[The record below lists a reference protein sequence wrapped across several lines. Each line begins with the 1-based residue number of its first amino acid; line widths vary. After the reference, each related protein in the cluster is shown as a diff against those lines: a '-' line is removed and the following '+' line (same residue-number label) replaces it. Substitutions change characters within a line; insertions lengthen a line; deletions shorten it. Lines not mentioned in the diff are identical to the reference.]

1 MRDRGR
7 ARDRHV
13 AEERQPDRQRQHRKP
28 LECPALPR
36 LCLRERRARRAF
48 GEVLVE
54 SLAVLAR
61 ETAVALLRERELR
74 ALTRDEVLDL
84 LGERPARAEKQGLE
98 SAEVVSPSS
107 SAISAYDRPS
117 SSRMT
122 RASRCARRDP
132 LERADE
138 LVELDVL
145 LAGPVVRH
153 VVDELDHRRA
163 IGRLAPALP
172 DEVVRDREQPVG
184 RLAWRLAALERS
196 QRVHEGRLRDVLGV
210 RVVAQ
215 DGVRVAVDVSDVLPV
230 EVVQRGHCARAGFG
244 CSHGL
249 AHDGEIPALW
259 HPPYRVFTCE
269 FASSGLRSH
278 LSG

>member
-7 ARDRHV
+7 ARGRHV
-13 AEERQPDRQRQHRKP
+13 AEERQADRQRQHRKP
-28 LECPALPR
+28 LEGPALPR

-54 SLAVLAR
+54 ALAVLAR
-61 ETAVALLRERELR
+61 ETAVALLREGELR
-74 ALTRDEVLDL
+74 ALARDEVLDL

-98 SAEVVSPSS
+98 SAGREPEKLCDLGV
-107 SAISAYDRPS
+107 RPPLELAHDEGLAL
-117 SSRMT
+117 R
-122 RASRCARRDP
+122 RRDP

-145 LAGPVVRH
+145 LAGPFVRH

-184 RLAWRLAALERS
+184 RLAWRLASLERS